1 MFLDL
6 ETTGLTSGQDR
17 IIEIGGLKTKGRK
30 EVAAFEALVKPGI
43 PIPSFVTRLTGIT
56 EAEVSE
62 KGRQLQPVLN
72 ELQEFIG
79 NCPLIGHN
87 LNFDLS
93 FLKAAGLD
101 LPNQTLDTAI
111 LTALILPIEK
121 HYSLRVLAKKFFNE
135 IETHRSLSDAR
146 QTFKLLWAVIDR
158 IEIGDRSLLKK
169 MAQLLAGTEP
179 LLSEL
184 FKELS
189 SATLYAGGV
198 FASGEKGSHYGK
210 TGLPRDTSARNDNPD
225 SARGEESREKIPIKE
240 EEITRLLEKNGFL
253 TKLTN
258 YEHRPQQLEMAKLV
272 CAAFNDSTKLVVE
285 APTGV
290 GKTLAYLIPAII
302 FATTNRRRVV
312 ISTNTKNLQTQV
324 WEKELPFLKE
334 NLPGLKWRAS
344 RLLGKENYF
353 CQRRFQNIYEN
364 NPGLFPKNE
373 TALAY
378 LVSFRHKSREGILE
392 ETSSFMQQ
400 RFPDLKGWLDE
411 MKGSAKTCLNRA
423 CSFYRSCFYQ
433 KARIAAENSDLI
445 ISNHA
450 LTLSPPA
457 WFPEFNHLILD
468 EAQNI
473 EDAASESYSRG
484 IEGEQ
489 VIGILSALSAFL
501 AGEKNRNRIS
511 VETRKMMPEVRKLWQ
526 QFSNG
531 MVRLLPEYGTINI
544 NDLKR
549 DNRWPEIE
557 LARQNFQISWQ
568 ELEAQLG
575 KTSAGRIDELTD
587 ESAERKLALSGL
599 QLEFTNLREDLA
611 FVFSPQENYVAFARK
626 KDTSR
631 NSQSRQTEA
640 WLARAMP
647 VEVDVF
653 LRERLFAGLKTLV
666 CTSATLTV
674 SGKFDFFLNRL
685 GLAGLPAVTTA
696 RIDSPFDFSNQ
707 SILAIPKNFQRYN
720 YNDHP
725 GIFVSALAEG
735 IKKTA
740 LALGG
745 KELALFSARSR
756 MEDVYGKI
764 KEDLEKKGVAV
775 LCQNI
780 DGYRNFL
787 VETLKGASGDMLLL
801 GSKSFQEGVDISGL
815 KAVLIEKMPFP
826 SRSDPL
832 VEARQKAV
840 LKKGG
845 RPFQDYILPLA
856 IIGLRQSFGRLI
868 RNKSDRGAVI
878 IFDPRILSDYPEVL
892 DSLPECSMVIENT
905 PVFYQKLADACK
917 KL

>member
-1 MFLDL
+1 MTNDLIWQNKTVVFLDL
-6 ETTGLTSGQDR
+6 ETTGLTPGQDR
-17 IIEIGGLKTKGRK
+17 IIEIGALKTRGRK
-30 EVAAFEALVKPGI
+30 EVAAFESLVKPGI
-43 PIPSFVTRLTGIT
+43 PIPSFVTRLTGLT
-56 EAEVSE
+56 EAEISE
-62 KGRQLQPVLN
+62 KGRELQPILN

-79 NCPLIGHN
+79 DCPLIGHN

-111 LTALILPIEK
+111 LTALIRPVEK

-135 IETHRSLSDAR
+135 TETHRSLSDAR
-146 QTFKLLWAVIDR
+146 QTFKLLWAIIDR
-158 IEIGDRSLLKK
+158 IEIGDRSLLEK

-184 FKELS
+184 FQELS
-189 SATLYAGGV
+189 TQNVNRKVQNVKSK
-198 FASGEKGSHYGK
+198 EE
-210 TGLPRDTSARNDNPD
+210 NDW
-225 SARGEESREKIPIKE
+225 REKTEPEELTVPVKE
-240 EEITRLLEKNGFL
+240 EEITSLLEKDGFL

-272 CAAFNDSTKLVVE
+272 CAAFNDSAKLVVE

-290 GKTLAYLIPAII
+290 GKTLSYLIPAII
-302 FATTNRRRVV
+302 FATVNRRRVV
-312 ISTNTKNLQTQV
+312 ISTNTKNLQTQI

-334 NLPGLKWRAS
+334 NLPNLKWRAS

-353 CQRRFQNIYEN
+353 CQRRFHNIYEN

-378 LVSFRHKSREGILE
+378 LLSFRHKSTEGILE
-392 ETSSFMQQ
+392 ETASFMQQ
-400 RFPDLKGWLDE
+400 RFPDLKNWLDE
-411 MKGSAKTCLNRA
+411 MRGSAKTCLNRA
-423 CSFYRSCFYQ
+423 CSFYRDCFYQ
-433 KARIAAENSDLI
+433 KARLAAENSDLI

-457 WFPEFNHLILD
+457 WFPEFQHLILD

-473 EDAASESYSRG
+473 EDAASESYSRNV
-484 IEGEQ
+484 EGEQ
-489 VIGILSALSAFL
+489 VIGILSALSTFL
-501 AGEKNRNRIS
+501 SGEKSRNRIS
-511 VETRKMMPEVRKLWQ
+511 AEIRKMMPEVKKLWQ
-526 QFSNG
+526 QFSGG

-549 DNRWPEIE
+549 DNRWPELE
-557 LARQNFQISWQ
+557 LARQNFQIAWQ
-568 ELEAQLG
+568 ELETQFG
-575 KTSAGRIDELTD
+575 KISTDRTDELTD
-587 ESAERKLALSGL
+587 KLAERKLELSGL
-599 QLEFTNLREDLA
+599 QLEFTNLKEDLA
-611 FVFSPQENYVAFARK
+611 FVFSPQENYVSFARK

-631 NSQSRQTEA
+631 NPQPRQIEA

-653 LRERLFAGLKTLV
+653 LRDRLFANLKTLI
-666 CTSATLTV
+666 CASATLTV

-685 GLAGLPAVTTA
+685 GLSGLPDVTTA
-696 RIDSPFDFSNQ
+696 RLDSPFDFSNQ
-707 SILAIPKNFQRYN
+707 SILAIPRNFQRYD

-735 IKKTA
+735 IKRTA

-787 VETLKGASGDMLLL
+787 VETLKGATGDMVLF

-832 VEARQKAV
+832 VDARQKAV
-840 LKKGG
+840 QKKGG

-892 DSLPECSMVIENT
+892 DSLPECSMVIEDT
-905 PVFYQKLADACK
+905 PAFYQKLADACK
-917 KL
+917 QL

>member
-1 MFLDL
+1 MTKNLIWPDKTVVFLDL
-6 ETTGLTSGQDR
+6 ETTGLNSNQDR
-17 IIEIGGLKTKGRK
+17 IIEIGALKTKGRK
-30 EVAAFEALVKPGI
+30 EVAEFEALVTPGI
-43 PIPSFVTRLTGIT
+43 PIPSFVVRLTGIT

-62 KGRQLQPVLN
+62 KGR
-72 ELQEFIG
+72 ELQSVLGELREFIG
-79 NCPLIGHN
+79 DCPLVGHN

-111 LTALILPIEK
+111 LTALILPVEK
-121 HYSLRVLAKKFFNE
+121 HYSLRVLAQKFFNE
-135 IETHRSLSDAR
+135 TEAHRSLSDAR

-158 IEIGDRSLLKK
+158 AEPGDRLLLEN
-169 MAQLLAGTEP
+169 MARLVAGTEP

-184 FKELS
+184 FREIS
-189 SATLYAGGV
+189 SANLKGTH
-198 FASGEKGSHYGK
+198 SEKKNSK
-210 TGLPRDTSARNDNPD
+210 VN
-225 SARGEESREKIPIKE
+225 EENGWREKAEPEEFTVPLKE
-240 EEITRLLEKNGFL
+240 EEITRLLDKNGFL
-253 TKLTN
+253 TKLAN

-290 GKTLAYLIPAII
+290 GKTLAYLIPALI
-302 FATTNRRRVV
+302 FATTNRRHVV
-312 ISTNTKNLQTQV
+312 ISTNTRNLQTQV

-334 NLPGLKWRAS
+334 HLPGLKWRAS

-353 CQRRFQNIYEN
+353 CQRRFHNIYEN
-364 NPGLFPKNE
+364 NPSLFPKNE

-378 LVSFRHKSREGILE
+378 LLSFRHKSAEGILE

-400 RFPDLKGWLDE
+400 RFPDLKNWLDE
-411 MKGSAKTCLNRA
+411 MKGSAKTCLNRN

-457 WFPEFNHLILD
+457 WFPEFQHLILD

-473 EDAASESYSRG
+473 EDAASESYSRD
-484 IEGEQ
+484 IESEQ
-489 VIGILSALSAFL
+489 VIGILSELSAFL
-501 AGEKNRNRIS
+501 TGEKNRNRAS
-511 VETRKMMPEVRKLWQ
+511 AETRKMIPEIRKLWQ

-544 NDLKR
+544 NNLKK

-568 ELEAQLG
+568 ELEAQFG
-575 KTSAGRIDELTD
+575 KISSDRTGELTD
-587 ESAERKLALSGL
+587 ESAERKLVLSGL

-626 KDTSR
+626 KDTSW
-631 NSQSRQTEA
+631 NSQSRQTLT

-647 VEVDVF
+647 VEVDLF
-653 LRERLFAGLKTLV
+653 LRERLFANLKTLV
-666 CTSATLTV
+666 CASATLTV
-674 SGKFDFFLNRL
+674 SGKFDFFLNRM

-696 RIDSPFDFSNQ
+696 KIDSPFDFSNQ
-707 SILAIPKNFQRYN
+707 SILAIPRNFQRYD

-735 IKKTA
+735 IKRTA

-745 KELALFSARSR
+745 KQLALFSARSR

-764 KEDLEKKGVAV
+764 KEDLEKTGVAV

-787 VETLKGASGDMLLL
+787 VETLKGASGNMLLL

-832 VEARQKAV
+832 IEARQNAV
-840 LKKGG
+840 RKKGG

-878 IFDPRILSDYPEVL
+878 IFDPRILNDYPEVL
-892 DSLPECSMVIENT
+892 DSLPECSMIIEDT
-905 PVFYQKLADACK
+905 PAFYRKLADACK
-917 KL
+917 QL

>member
-1 MFLDL
+1 MVFLDL
-6 ETTGLTSGQDR
+6 ETTGLTAGRDR
-17 IIEIGGLKTKGRK
+17 IIEFGALKTKGRK
-30 EVAAFEALVKPGI
+30 ETAVFEALVKPGI

-62 KGRQLQPVLN
+62 KGRELQPALN
-72 ELQEFIG
+72 ELQKFIG
-79 NCPLIGHN
+79 DCPLIGHN
-87 LNFDLS
+87 LDFDLS
-93 FLKAAGLD
+93 FLKSAGLD

-111 LTALILPIEK
+111 LTALILPVEK
-121 HYSLRVLAKKFFNE
+121 HYSLRVLAQKFFNE
-135 IETHRSLSDAR
+135 TETHRGLSDAR
-146 QTFKLLWAVIDR
+146 QTFKLFWAVIDR
-158 IEIGDRSLLKK
+158 IEPGDRLLLEN
-169 MAQLLAGTEP
+169 MARLLNGAEP

-184 FKELS
+184 FQELS
-189 SATLYAGGV
+189 TRNLSRKAQNIKPKEENDWRKKAEPEELTV
-198 FASGEKGSHYGK
+198 PVEK
-210 TGLPRDTSARNDNPD
+210 
-225 SARGEESREKIPIKE
+225 
-240 EEITRLLEKNGFL
+240 EEITRLLKKDGFL

-272 CAAFNDSTKLVVE
+272 CAAFNDSAKLVVE
-285 APTGV
+285 TPTGV
-290 GKTLAYLIPAII
+290 GKTLAYLVPAII
-302 FATTNRRRVV
+302 FATANRRHVV
-312 ISTNTKNLQTQV
+312 ISTNTKNLQTQI

-353 CQRRFQNIYEN
+353 CQRRFHNIYEK
-364 NPGLFPKNE
+364 NPGLFPKDE

-392 ETSSFMQQ
+392 ETSSFMQL
-400 RFPDLKGWLDE
+400 RFPDLKNWLDE
-411 MKGSAKTCLNRA
+411 MRGNAKTCLNRA
-423 CSFYRSCFYQ
+423 CPFYRSCFYQ

-445 ISNHA
+445 VSNHA

-457 WFPEFNHLILD
+457 WFPEFKHLVLD

-484 IEGEQ
+484 VEGDQ
-489 VIGILSALSAFL
+489 AIGILLALSAFL
-501 AGEKNRNRIS
+501 SGEKSRNRASAEI
-511 VETRKMMPEVRKLWQ
+511 RKMMPEVRRLWQ
-526 QFSNG
+526 QFSSG
-531 MVRLLPEYGTINI
+531 MVRLMPEYGTINI

-568 ELEAQLG
+568 ELETQFG
-575 KTSAGRIDELTD
+575 KISAGRIDEPTD
-587 ESAERKLALSGL
+587 ESAEQKLALAGL
-599 QLEFTNLREDLA
+599 QLELTNLKEDLA
-611 FVFSPQENYVAFARK
+611 FVFSPQENYVAFSRRK
-626 KDTSR
+626 DAPR
-631 NSQSRQTEA
+631 NAQTRQTET

-647 VEVDVF
+647 IEVDVF

-674 SGKFDFFLNRL
+674 SGKFDFFLNRI
-685 GLAGLPAVTTA
+685 GLAGLPSAITA

-707 SILAIPKNFQRYN
+707 SILAIPGNFQRYD
-720 YNDHP
+720 YHDHP

-735 IKKTA
+735 IKRTA

-764 KEDLEKKGVAV
+764 KEDLEKNGVAL

-787 VETLKGASGDMLLL
+787 VETLKGASGDMLLF

-892 DSLPECSMVIENT
+892 DSLPECSMVIEDT
-905 PVFYQKLADACK
+905 PAFYQKLAAACK
-917 KL
+917 QL